1 MAQVRLS
8 AAIRRAMVREALTA
22 RPRECCGLLVGH
34 RQSIVA
40 ILPMQNV
47 AESPETRFKVDDAA
61 HIEARRLLR
70 RLHPPIE
77 IVGVY
82 HSHPSGPPVPSPVD
96 VAEAH
101 YPDWI
106 HVVIGLGG
114 RRPVLRAFRIV
125 NGRAHRHRLAR

>member
-8 AAIRRAMVREALTA
+8 AAIRCAIVREALAA
-22 RPRECCGLLVGH
+22 RPHECCGLLVGR
-34 RQSIVA
+34 RQTIVA

-47 AESPETRFKVDDAA
+47 ADSTETRFKVDDAA
-61 HIEARRLLR
+61 HIEARRMLR

-82 HSHPSGPPVPSPVD
+82 HSHPSGAAVPSPVD

-106 HVVIGLGG
+106 HIIVGLGG

-125 NGRAHRHRLAR
+125 NGRAYQERLAR